1 MLQTQGGPAMKTL
14 FNFTLGV
21 DLGDKQSVVCI
32 IDSAGNVQESLKVA
46 STKKAF
52 KEFFTIYSGNLVALE
67 NGTHSPWASRLLK
80 ELGCQ
85 VLVGNARK
93 LPSIWRS
100 TIKTDFR
107 DAETLARIARFD
119 PKLLYPIFHRSEAAQ
134 ADLAI
139 IKARDMLIQ
148 TRSGLINHV
157 RGAVKSMGQ
166 RLPASSAEAMAKRA
180 KDHIPETLKPA
191 LIPLLTQIEQLN
203 KTIKE
208 YDRQIENISK
218 EKYPETE
225 VLRQVAG
232 VGPITALAFVLTLED
247 PARFQKSREVG
258 PALGLVPRKDQSGEM
273 DKQLRIT
280 KCGNIYLRQLLVNCA
295 HYILGPFGPDC
306 ELKRFGEKISQYG
319 GKIAKKRAVIAVARK
334 LAVLLHRL
342 WVTGEVYDPFY
353 NQPKAIKK
361 AA

>member
-1 MLQTQGGPAMKTL
+1 MKKVSE
-14 FNFTLGV
+14 FTIGV
-21 DLGDKQSVVCI
+21 DLGDRQSVFCVL
-32 IDSAGNVQESLKVA
+32 DSNGEIVQESKV
-46 STKKAF
+46 TTTMKAF
-52 KEFFTIYSGNLVALE
+52 KESFHHYAGQLFAIE
-67 NGTHSPWASRLLK
+67 NGAHSPWVSRLLTA
-80 ELGCQ
+80 LGCQ

-100 TIKTDFR
+100 PVKTDFR
-107 DAETLARIARFD
+107 DAEMLARIARFD
-119 PKLLYPIFHRSEAAQ
+119 PKLLYPISHRNEEAQ

-157 RGAVKSMGQ
+157 RGAVKSMGG
-166 RLPASSAEAMAKRA
+166 RLPSCSTDSMHKRA
-180 KDHIPETLKPA
+180 KDHVPEILKPA
-191 LIPLLTQIEQLN
+191 LMPLLVQIEKLT
-203 KTIKE
+203 KAIKE
-208 YDRQIENISK
+208 YDHQIKKLSK
-218 EKYPETE
+218 EKYIETE
-225 VLRQVAG
+225 VLSQVTG
-232 VGPITALAFVLTLED
+232 VGPITALAFILTLED
-247 PARFQKSREVG
+247 PSRFQKSREVG
-258 PALGLVPRKDQSGEM
+258 PALGLTLRKDQSGET

-306 ELKRFGEKISQYG
+306 ELRRFGERISQRG

-342 WVTGEVYDPFY
+342 WVTGETYHPFY
-353 NQPKAIKK
+353 TQKPSLQK

>member
-1 MLQTQGGPAMKTL
+1 MKTL
-14 FNFTLGV
+14 FNSTLGV
-21 DLGDKQSVVCI
+21 DLGDKQSAVCI
-32 IDSAGNVQESLKVA
+32 IDSAGNIQKKLQVA
-46 STKKAF
+46 TTMKAF
-52 KEFFTIYSGNLVALE
+52 KKFFSMYAGNLVAIE

-80 ELGCQ
+80 ELGCH

-100 TIKTDFR
+100 PVKTDFR

-134 ADLAI
+134 ADLAT
-139 IKARDMLIQ
+139 IKARDMLVQ

-166 RLPASSAEAMAKRA
+166 RLPASSAEAMAKKA
-180 KDHIPETLKPA
+180 KEHLPKILKKA
-191 LIPLLTQIEQLN
+191 LMPLIKQIEQLN
-203 KTIKE
+203 KAIKE
-208 YDRQIENISK
+208 YDRQIEKLSK
-218 EKYPETE
+218 ENYPETQILRE
-225 VLRQVAG
+225 VTG
-232 VGPITALAFVLTLED
+232 VGPITALAFILTLED
-247 PARFQKSREVG
+247 SARFSKSREVG
-258 PALGLVPRKDQSGEM
+258 PVLGLVPRKDQSGEM

-306 ELKRFGEKISQYG
+306 ELRRFGERISQHG

-342 WVTGEVYDPFY
+342 WVTGEAYDPFY
-353 NQPKAIKK
+353 NQSKK
-361 AA
+361 TQIAA

>member
-1 MLQTQGGPAMKTL
+1 MKNL

-21 DLGDKQSVVCI
+21 DLGDKQSVVCV
-32 IDSAGNVQESLKVA
+32 IDSDGNILNKLHVA
-46 STKKAF
+46 TTMKAF
-52 KEFFTIYSGNLVALE
+52 KKFFSLYSGNLVAIE

-100 TIKTDFR
+100 PIKTDFR
-107 DAETLARIARFD
+107 DAETLGRIARFD

-148 TRSGLINHV
+148 ARSGLINHV
-157 RGAVKSMGQ
+157 RGAVKSMGH
-166 RLPASSAEAMAKRA
+166 RLLACSAEAMAKKA
-180 KDHIPETLKPA
+180 KDHIPEILKPA
-191 LIPLLTQIEQLN
+191 LNPLLMQIEQLN
-203 KTIKE
+203 KKIKE
-208 YDRQIENISK
+208 YDRQIENLSK
-218 EKYPETE
+218 EKYPETA
-225 VLRQVAG
+225 VLRQVVG
-232 VGPITALAFVLTLED
+232 VGPITALAFVLILED
-247 PARFQKSREVG
+247 PVRFKKSREVG
-258 PALGLVPRKDQSGEM
+258 PILGLVPRKDQSGEM

-295 HYILGPFGPDC
+295 HYILGPFGPDSD
-306 ELKRFGEKISQYG
+306 LKRFGERISQHG
-319 GKIAKKRAVIAVARK
+319 GKVAKKRAVIAVARK

-342 WVTGEVYDPFY
+342 WVTGEAYDPFY
-353 NQPKAIKK
+353 NQPKAMKE